1 MPIRK
6 IFSISAFL
14 VFLCSIPS
22 YSVAE
27 ERPFSLNFWP
37 LFQYISDPIEGTEE
51 IEGLGPFFTW
61 KKDSRQTQWG
71 VRPLLYQTE
80 DEKETLWRFEFL
92 YPFGKY
98 QMKEGETKAYLSP
111 FSLYRKEEVDENEKW
126 DFQFFTFF
134 MGETEKGEDYW
145 GLFPIYG
152 HLLNRYGKDEVRFYL
167 WPLYGESTTE
177 GVRTTN
183 LLWPILSYTQGERK
197 KGYRIFPVHGRK
209 ETRGVSQTEFWLWPI
224 YSKGKFNMDTDD
236 PLEEKIILPLYLRK
250 ESRRFTS
257 QTYLWPF
264 FSYAQD
270 RQTGFEQLDLPWPF
284 YRSIKGEDLREIRIF
299 PLYGH
304 RVKKGELKRFSFLYL
319 LYPLFQYEEDMMGGV
334 NEKTYRILFLS
345 RIRTGEDRQGIN
357 KENSLRIWP
366 FFDYEKGE
374 TGRTTFSFLYLFP
387 FKEEGFERNLFP
399 LFRIFRWERDPH
411 GMKTTNFLWGFY
423 RRIEKE
429 GSDFWE
435 VAHLIGAKK
444 GRGWK
449 TVSFFKGLF
458 YYKSD
463 GEGGDLRVF
472 YLPFHLRW
480 SHQKSGNLKFNG
492 KGFTDGR
499 QEDRDIGNRLVS
511 SGEGPYQ
518 F

>member
-1 MPIRK
+1 
-6 IFSISAFL
+6 
-14 VFLCSIPS
+14 
-22 YSVAE
+22 
-27 ERPFSLNFWP
+27 
-37 LFQYISDPIEGTEE
+37 
-51 IEGLGPFFTW
+51 
-61 KKDSRQTQWG
+61 
-71 VRPLLYQTE
+71 
-80 DEKETLWRFEFL
+80 
-92 YPFGKY
+92 
-98 QMKEGETKAYLSP
+98 
-111 FSLYRKEEVDENEKW
+111 
-126 DFQFFTFF
+126 
-134 MGETEKGEDYW
+134 
-145 GLFPIYG
+145 
-152 HLLNRYGKDEVRFYL
+152 
-167 WPLYGESTTE
+167 
-177 GVRTTN
+177 
-183 LLWPILSYTQGERK
+183 
-197 KGYRIFPVHGRK
+197 
-209 ETRGVSQTEFWLWPI
+209 
-224 YSKGKFNMDTDD
+224 MDTDD

-270 RQTGFEQLDLPWPF
+270 RLTGFEQLDLPWPF
-284 YRSIKGEDLREIRIF
+284 YRSIKGENLREVRIF

-304 RVKKGELKRFSFLYL
+304 RVKKGEMKRFSLFYL
-319 LYPLFQYEEDMMGGV
+319 FYPLFQYEEDMMGGV

-374 TGRTTFSFLYLFP
+374 TGRTTFSLLYLFP

-399 LFRIFRWERDPH
+399 LFRIFRWERDPQ
-411 GMKTTNFLWGFY
+411 GRESTNLLWGFY
-423 RRIEKE
+423 KRIEKE

-435 VAHLIGAKK
+435 VAHLIGVKR

-472 YLPFHLRW
+472 NLPFHLRW
-480 SHQKSGNLKFNG
+480 SHQRSGNLKFNG

-499 QEDRDIGNRLVS
+499 QEDRDIGDRLVS